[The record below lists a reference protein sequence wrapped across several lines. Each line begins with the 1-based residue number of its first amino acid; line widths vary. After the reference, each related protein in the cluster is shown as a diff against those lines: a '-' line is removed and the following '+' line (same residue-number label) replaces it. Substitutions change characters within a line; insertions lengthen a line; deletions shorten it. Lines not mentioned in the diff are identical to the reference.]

1 MLLQANPILERV
13 QEELISSEITQLF
26 KEKDFIELNE
36 CWMIINHKNTVYR
49 IMRSYG
55 DDLKR
60 QVLMCIA
67 ETAMTIP
74 QIVDKTNLPT
84 SSIYRE
90 VDELISDGLLL
101 RVGHDK
107 TTRKSA
113 TLFLAL
119 IQNMKVEIDGNKI
132 SVLIKTN
139 HSNDVF
145 SL

>member
-1 MLLQANPILERV
+1 
-13 QEELISSEITQLF
+13 
-26 KEKDFIELNE
+26 
-36 CWMIINHKNTVYR
+36 
-49 IMRSYG
+49 
-55 DDLKR
+55 
-60 QVLMCIA
+60 
-67 ETAMTIP
+67 
-74 QIVDKTNLPT
+74 
-84 SSIYRE
+84 
-90 VDELISDGLLL
+90 L